1 MTSKF
6 MSPDRWEH
14 IQELYHAA
22 LELEP
27 TQRSAFLEE
36 ACGDDE
42 ALCREVEALLAE
54 HGKAGSFLE
63 TPALDLAAQ
72 VHAEQGSASVMGRQ
86 IGPYQILSLLGVGGM
101 GEVYLAQ
108 DTRLERSLA
117 LKVLP
122 TAWAS
127 DQDRMRRFVREARAA
142 SALKHPNV
150 AHIYDIGEWNGIQ
163 FIAMEYVEGQTL
175 AAKIRNHP
183 LNLTEA
189 VEIGIQVA
197 DALDEAHSK
206 GITHRDIKPANL
218 MLTARGQVKVLDF
231 GLAKVT
237 WAKGLAATSN
247 LSTVVN
253 TEAGLVMGTMEYMSP
268 EQVLG
273 KEVDHR
279 TDVFSLG
286 VVLYQMATGRLPFSG
301 KSRNETLDHIL
312 HGQPEAIARFNYNV
326 PVELE
331 RIVRKCL
338 EKDRERRYQS
348 ARELLVDLRNL
359 KSEPREGW
367 SAEGSARFPEDR
379 APATPVLPG
388 PPGPNAQPPRTNRR
402 RFLAAAVLVLL
413 PLGSFLFW
421 WSLRRPTALGEPSLT
436 RLTSDP
442 GLTTDAVISPD
453 GKLIAYASDRG
464 GNNLNIYVRQVSG
477 GDPIQ
482 LTQDPADDHQPS
494 FSTDSGQIVF
504 RSERAGGGIYIIS
517 ALGGEDRPLTA
528 KGRNPRFSPTGD
540 LIAFWVG
547 PLAGY
552 PFGAQAGKIF
562 LIPPTGGALKQIDPP
577 GILAAG
583 CPIWS
588 PDGTHLLFYGSDSS
602 NLAVWYPTSDW
613 WVWPLAGGNP
623 VKTGAFEVFA
633 AQNINLTLSSL
644 VPAPAE
650 WMDDRVFFSAK
661 AGDSVSLW
669 QVSISPKNWRVT
681 APARRLTTGSG
692 LDIRPSFAKTGR
704 LVFSSLVENLDIWSL
719 PIDASQGRAK
729 GPPEQLTR
737 DLAADYLP
745 SMSADGKKLAFVS
758 LRSGNPDIWM
768 KDLESGKERPLTA
781 SPAKEIS
788 PRISPDGSLVSYAS
802 QTRAGGFEAIHII
815 PAEKGGLP
823 KKLRDAGGQPWGW
836 FPDNTFLFSTS
847 GSTRR
852 TVDMINL
859 ATGKVGDYLKSSQFS
874 VFHATL
880 THDGRW
886 ITFLALD
893 TTASPSRLQVLVAP
907 FQLETPPK
915 ESDWIRVVSDPYWN
929 DKPRWSPDGN
939 RIYFVSDRDGF
950 ACLWTQPVEPETKR
964 PLGPPVPLYHIHQVR
979 RSMLNVGYGLMDI
992 SVAPDKI
999 VLNLGEITGNIWMT
1013 QLPEN

>member
-1 MTSKF
+1 
-6 MSPDRWEH
+6 
-14 IQELYHAA
+14 
-22 LELEP
+22 
-27 TQRSAFLEE
+27 
-36 ACGDDE
+36 
-42 ALCREVEALLAE
+42 
-54 HGKAGSFLE
+54 
-63 TPALDLAAQ
+63 
-72 VHAEQGSASVMGRQ
+72 
-86 IGPYQILSLLGVGGM
+86 M

-108 DTRLERSLA
+108 DSRLERTLA

-122 TAWAS
+122 IEWSS
-127 DQDRMRRFVREARAA
+127 DPDRMKRFLREAKAA

-150 AHIYDIGEWNGIQ
+150 AHIYEIGEWNGIQ
-163 FIAMEYVEGQTL
+163 FIALEYVEGQTL
-175 AAKIRNHP
+175 AAKIGNHP
-183 LNLTEA
+183 LNLTEV

-206 GITHRDIKPANL
+206 GITHRAIKPANL

-237 WAKGLAATSN
+237 WAKGLAATSD

-253 TEAGLVMGTMEYMSP
+253 TEAGVVMGTMEYMSP

-301 KSRNETLDHIL
+301 KSPNETLDHIL

-359 KSEPREGW
+359 KSEPREGSPAEP
-367 SAEGSARFPEDR
+367 SAQSSERSGTCRTGPPKPTQSKHA
-379 APATPVLPG
+379 ATPLEPEEISCC
-388 PPGPNAQPPRTNRR
+388 RR
-402 RFLAAAVLVLL
+402 LGSLAA
-413 PLGSFLFW
+413 GGFLFW
-421 WSLRRPTALGEPSLT
+421 WSLRRPTPLSQPLLT
-436 RLTSDP
+436 RLTSDS

-464 GNNLNIYVRQVSG
+464 GNNLDIWVRQVSG

-494 FSTDSGQIVF
+494 FSPDGGQIVF

-517 ALGGEDRPLTA
+517 ALGGEDRPLTS
-528 KGRNPRFSPTGD
+528 KGRNPRFSPAGD
-540 LIAFWVG
+540 WIAFWVG
-547 PLAGY
+547 PVAGY
-552 PFGAQAGKIF
+552 PLGAQAGKIF
-562 LIPPTGGALKQIDPP
+562 LIPPTGGNPKQIDPP

-602 NLAVWYPTSDW
+602 NLAVLFPTSDW
-613 WVWPLAGGNP
+613 WVWPLAGGNA

-633 AQNINLTLSSL
+633 AQNINLTLPSL

-669 QVSISPKNWRVT
+669 QVSISPKNWRIT
-681 APARRLTTGSG
+681 GPAHRLTTGSG
-692 LDIRPSFAKTGR
+692 LDIRPSLAKTGL
-704 LVFSSLVENLDIWSL
+704 LVFSSLVENADIWSL
-719 PIDASQGRAK
+719 PIDASQGRVK

-758 LRSGNPDIWM
+758 WRSGNPDIWM
-768 KDLESGKERPLTA
+768 KDLESGKEKPLTE
-781 SPAKEIS
+781 SPAEEIR
-788 PRISPDGSLVSYAS
+788 PRISPDGSLVSYAI
-802 QTRAGGFEAIHII
+802 RHAGTGV
-815 PAEKGGLP
+815 
-823 KKLRDAGGQPWGW
+823 
-836 FPDNTFLFSTS
+836 TS
-847 GSTRR
+847 
-852 TVDMINL
+852 
-859 ATGKVGDYLKSSQFS
+859 
-874 VFHATL
+874 
-880 THDGRW
+880 
-886 ITFLALD
+886 
-893 TTASPSRLQVLVAP
+893 
-907 FQLETPPK
+907 
-915 ESDWIRVVSDPYWN
+915 
-929 DKPRWSPDGN
+929 
-939 RIYFVSDRDGF
+939 
-950 ACLWTQPVEPETKR
+950 
-964 PLGPPVPLYHIHQVR
+964 
-979 RSMLNVGYGLMDI
+979 
-992 SVAPDKI
+992 
-999 VLNLGEITGNIWMT
+999 
-1013 QLPEN
+1013 